1 MMSPYNLNAVYDY
14 IWGKDLDDDMVDS
27 LENNPYF
34 MIQVMEKSKDKNVY
48 NLCSDTVKR
57 NYDFVKKAVELFGDD
72 LDFVSEVAENYLSSL
87 SQEEIEQGSS
97 YAELNIMMSNL
108 YGRVVN
114 NFTLR
119 AASFY
124 EMERI
129 RQEACSMV
137 ISSKSMDLLHS
148 DRGFIF
154 TVVQYE
160 DSNIIIDYVADRMSR
175 SAFYGDYGKLET
187 LVHKRFRSLE
197 DLKKYGEKKFLYDC
211 LFNFDQ
217 ALADYVFSPTQ
228 REAFAGF
235 FEEALGA
242 VDRLEYMWP
251 RYMDRLNSFRVDIF
265 YEEVSRYLAEQAQY
279 STLEYDDVACYVAH
293 RLNVVD
299 LFKKYDFQFSD
310 DYNPERYNVLQLAD
324 VKVLSMALNLM
335 SKNLSSDVIVERR
348 DSYVDDD
355 KDKMFSNKNLNNKI
369 VEFHKTDGAAGTKK

>member
-48 NLCSDTVKR
+48 NLCSDTEKR
-57 NYDFVKKAVELFGDD
+57 NYDFVKRAVELFGDD

-129 RQEACSMV
+129 RQKACSMV

-187 LVHKRFRSLE
+187 LVHKRFRSSE

-251 RYMDRLNSFRVDIF
+251 RYMDRLNSF
-265 YEEVSRYLAEQAQY
+265 
-279 STLEYDDVACYVAH
+279 
-293 RLNVVD
+293 
-299 LFKKYDFQFSD
+299 
-310 DYNPERYNVLQLAD
+310 
-324 VKVLSMALNLM
+324 
-335 SKNLSSDVIVERR
+335 
-348 DSYVDDD
+348 
-355 KDKMFSNKNLNNKI
+355 
-369 VEFHKTDGAAGTKK
+369 